1 MVIDIR
7 QSKFDIKWFLWCGWA
22 YTEGRETWMT
32 EGILSLF
39 AVTTYLFGKIIDDLP
54 LYVGLRTP
62 IAFNIHVK
70 WNLINA
76 IDWQMTTLFVI

>member
-1 MVIDIR
+1 
-7 QSKFDIKWFLWCGWA
+7 
-22 YTEGRETWMT
+22 MT

-39 AVTTYLFGKIIDDLP
+39 AVTTYLFGKVIDDLP

-70 WNLINA
+70 
-76 IDWQMTTLFVI
+76 